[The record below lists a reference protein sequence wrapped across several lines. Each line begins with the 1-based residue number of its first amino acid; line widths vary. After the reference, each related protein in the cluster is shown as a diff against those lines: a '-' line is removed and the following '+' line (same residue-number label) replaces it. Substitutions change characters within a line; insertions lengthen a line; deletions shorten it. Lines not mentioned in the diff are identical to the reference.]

1 MNSRKPNL
9 ACWTRPSARGPVR
22 DRCVSYRKSVMETD
36 FQCFQFDRGCAR
48 TGPKPDDMIQGLA
61 EQAKSHSSHP
71 SHKAREIITVSRPT
85 ANPWTSSRRDLE
97 RKNGTLIFALGPAG
111 VGSGFEQRCTTA
123 KRACRGR
130 KHSDIIII
138 VCPSKRKEKKKHS
151 LISGAGWRSRRAYAV
166 WRQWITVCWCNFI
179 CKAVNYSLLILLYQ
193 LGGKLHFP
201 DHPLS
206 TGR

>member
-1 MNSRKPNL
+1 MIVRQQHVCYNTLLYRSKRKVFSCPPFNNLFFFFSFFFLLLLLLLLKRENETVTWTMNSIKPNL

-36 FQCFQFDRGCAR
+36 FQCFQSDRDCTR
-48 TGPKPDDMIQGLA
+48 TGPKPDDMIQGLV

-71 SHKAREIITVSRPT
+71 SYKAREIITVSRPT

-130 KHSDIIII
+130 KHSDTIIIF
-138 VCPSKRKEKKKHS
+138 CPRKRKEK
-151 LISGAGWRSRRAYAV
+151 GN
-166 WRQWITVCWCNFI
+166 T
-179 CKAVNYSLLILLYQ
+179 
-193 LGGKLHFP
+193 P
-201 DHPLS
+201 
-206 TGR
+206 